1 MLLVVCC
8 AIIGVIGV
16 YGQETPIEAV
26 AFLTGDT
33 VSGTVHFIQ
42 TGCDHPVLIVVNV
55 TGVNVTGQ
63 GFHIHETGDLSNG
76 CLSLGAHYNPEDRY
90 HAGPDD
96 EERHIG
102 DLGNVNG
109 TGVVAFNDSLITLV
123 GTRSIVGRGVI
134 IHQYIDD
141 LGRGG
146 HPDSLT
152 TGNAGPRVACGVIG
166 YVNKDDP
173 FVCGSASLMSST
185 LLLFLPVA
193 ALLLKNEV
201 PMFRL

>member
-1 MLLVVCC
+1 MKVPLVVCV
-8 AIIGVIGV
+8 IIGVFGV
-16 YGQETPIEAV
+16 YADAEETPIEAV
-26 AFLTGDT
+26 AVLTGDT
-33 VSGTVHFIQ
+33 VNGIVHFIQ
-42 TGCDHPVLIVVNV
+42 TGCDQPVLIVVNV
-55 TGVNVTGQ
+55 TGVNVQ

-76 CLSLGAHYNPEDRY
+76 CLSLGAHYNPEGRY
-90 HAGPDD
+90 HGGPND

-109 TGVVAFNDSLITLV
+109 TDVIAFNDSLITLV

-146 HPDSLT
+146 QPDSLT

-173 FVCGSASLMSST
+173 FECGPAGSATMISST
-185 LLLFLPVA
+185 MLLFLPVVA
-193 ALLLKNEV
+193 FLLKK
-201 PMFRL
+201 